1 MKEQFAKT
9 LLSVCVA
16 APTLVF
22 GAALVPSVS
31 DVTMSQAQDRTV
43 TITYKLANAP
53 AVVTLD
59 VQTNTTDGAWVSI
72 GGENISG
79 VLSGVPTGDV
89 WKVVEGEA
97 DTVHTITWRP
107 DRSAWVDSRVP
118 ANGARAVVTAWAT
131 NAAPDYMV
139 FDLAKTSSQ
148 RVSYYPAEEFLPGGL
163 LKNPDYRTTR
173 LVMRKIPANGAV
185 FTMGSVAEAS
195 RNAANEMIHSATLNS
210 DYYMGVFEVT
220 QTQWTQV
227 MDSNPLSNPSAFKV
241 EGAMRPVDSVT
252 FVQIR
257 ENNSDTD
264 AYDYQ
269 FLETPYSGSFLGKLR
284 LLSGGEID
292 FDLPSE
298 AQWEYAC
305 RAGHGE
311 GYWGNG
317 EAIVVDKNVPG
328 RFMLN
333 QEVEQLAAVNVE
345 SLPDD
350 LKLLSPASATAIVG
364 SYEKNDFG
372 LYDMHGN
379 VYEWCLDFYANN
391 ITGLNGALNVT
402 PAAQATDTNKND
414 GRRHVARGGS
424 WNDKSGGTRSAWRVN
439 AIKVKPYATY
449 GFRVKCTTGA
459 K

>member
-16 APTLVF
+16 APTLALGV
-22 GAALVPSVS
+22 ALVPSVS

-59 VQTNTTDGAWVSI
+59 IQTNTTDGAWVSI

-139 FDLAKTSSQ
+139 FDLAATSSQ
-148 RVSYYPAEEFLPGGL
+148 RVSYYPGEAFLPGGL
-163 LKNPDYRTTR
+163 LTNPDYRTTR

-185 FTMGSVAEAS
+185 FTMGSVAEAGRDS
-195 RNAANEMIHSATLNS
+195 SLETFHSARLGN

-220 QTQWTQV
+220 QTQWMSV
-227 MDSNPLSNPSAFKV
+227 MGSNPSKFTLQ
-241 EGAMRPVDSVT
+241 GSMRPVECVSYQMARTAVGS
-252 FVQIR
+252 
-257 ENNSDTD
+257 E
-264 AYDYQ
+264 AY
-269 FLETPYSGSFLGKLR
+269 TNMVPAAPVSGSFMDELR
-284 LLSGGEID
+284 VLSGNTID

-298 AQWEYAC
+298 AEWEYAC
-305 RAGHGE
+305 RAGNGE

-317 EAIVVDKNVPG
+317 DAIGTDNMQG
-328 RFMLN
+328 RNLS
-333 QEVEQLAAVNVE
+333 NVE
-345 SLPDD
+345 DSTIKMNGETPPDGTGTI
-350 LKLLSPASATAIVG
+350 SPANATAIAG
-364 SYEKNDFG
+364 SYGKNGFG
-372 LYDMHGN
+372 LFDMHGN
-379 VYEWCLDFYANN
+379 VQEWCIDMYKVDITALDGAPV
-391 ITGLNGALNVT
+391 LN
-402 PAAQATDTNKND
+402 AAQSD
-414 GRRHVARGGS
+414 GSRRYIMRGGHWS
-424 WNDKSGGTRSAWRVN
+424 DPYYHNRSASRRSVIHN
-439 AIKVKPYATY
+439 KELAMY
-449 GFRVKCTTGA
+449 GIRVKCTTGA

>member
-1 MKEQFAKT
+1 MFAA
-9 LLSVCVA
+9 SIA
-16 APTLVF
+16 GISSLVY
-22 GAALVPSVS
+22 GAAEVPSVS
-31 DVTMSQAQDRTV
+31 NVLMSQAQDRTV

-53 AVVTLD
+53 AIVTLD
-59 VQTNTTDGAWVSI
+59 IQTNATDGSWVSI

-79 VLSGVPTGDV
+79 VLSGVPKGDV
-89 WKVVEGEA
+89 WKVVDGDDG
-97 DTVHTITWRP
+97 DTHTITWRP
-107 DRSAWVDSRVP
+107 DRSAWVENRVA

-139 FDLAKTSSQ
+139 FDLAATSGQ
-148 RVSYYPAEEFLPGGL
+148 RVSYYPGEAFLPGGL
-163 LKNPDYRTTR
+163 LTNPDYRTTR

-185 FTMGSVAEAS
+185 FTMGSVAEIS
-195 RNAANEMIHSATLNS
+195 RNANNEMPHSAELQN
-210 DYYMGVFEVT
+210 DYYIGVFEIT
-220 QTQWTQV
+220 QTQWTLV
-227 MDSNPLSNPSAFKV
+227 TGSNPSVFQV

-257 ENNSDTD
+257 ENNSDAD

-269 FLETPYSGSFLGKLR
+269 FLETPYSKSFLGLLR
-284 LLSGGEID
+284 ALSDNMID

-298 AQWEYAC
+298 AEWEYAC

-317 EAIVVDKNVPG
+317 EPIQIDKYVPG
-328 RFMLN
+328 RYMKN
-333 QEVEQLAAVNVE
+333 QEVNQDVAVSVE
-345 SLPDD
+345 SLPDEV
-350 LKLLSPASATAIVG
+350 KGYSPASATAIVG
-364 SYEKNDFG
+364 SYDKNDFG

-379 VYEWCLDFYANN
+379 LNEWCIDFYNQD
-391 ITGLNGALNVT
+391 ITGLCGAINVT
-402 PAAQATDTNKND
+402 PAAKKDDANKND

-439 AIKVKPYATY
+439 AIKVKAYATY

>member
-16 APTLVF
+16 APALAF

-59 VQTNTTDGAWVSI
+59 IQTNTTDGAWVSI

-79 VLSGVPTGDV
+79 VLSGVPKGDV

-139 FDLAKTSSQ
+139 FDLAATSSQ
-148 RVSYYPAEEFLPGGL
+148 RISYYPAEEFLPGGL

-185 FTMGSVAEAS
+185 FTMGSVAEAG
-195 RNAANEMIHSATLNS
+195 RDATIEMIHSATLNN
-210 DYYMGVFEVT
+210 DYYIGVFEVT
-220 QTQWTQV
+220 QSQWTQI
-227 MDSNPLSNPSAFKV
+227 MGSNPSAFTN
-241 EGAMRPVDSVT
+241 ECAMRPVERVSYQMARTAVGS
-252 FVQIR
+252 
-257 ENNSDTD
+257 E
-264 AYDYQ
+264 AYINMVPVD
-269 FLETPYSGSFLGKLR
+269 PVPGSFMDTLR
-284 LLSGGEID
+284 VLSGGTVD

-298 AQWEYAC
+298 AEWEYAC
-305 RAGHGE
+305 RAGNGE

-317 EAIVVDKNVPG
+317 DAISENSMPG
-328 RFMLN
+328 RN
-333 QEVEQLAAVNVE
+333 ISNVE
-345 SLPDD
+345 DPDI
-350 LKLLSPASATAIVG
+350 KMSGEAPPENPGTIPPANATAIVG

-372 LYDMHGN
+372 LFDMHGN
-379 VYEWCLDFYANN
+379 VQEWCIDMLKKDITALD
-391 ITGLNGALNVT
+391 GAPVLD
-402 PAAQATDTNKND
+402 AALTQGTDSRRYIMRGGHWSDPYQYNRSAARRSAIHNKNL
-414 GRRHVARGGS
+414 AM
-424 WNDKSGGTRSAWRVN
+424 
-439 AIKVKPYATY
+439 Y
-449 GFRVKCTTGA
+449 GIRVKCTTGA